1 MISRDQI
8 GIVIDEKLVGVWFLA
23 TIIGHQDWLAAVSV
37 IEPDVKYKLTYRFR
51 YYKDDKAYDSEDKK
65 NWYEGEVTGT
75 RAYVVASIRSVAREL
90 ERRADGKL
98 YEIMNESGDM
108 QEFMRKFAD
117 MPFAYVRQE
126 KIDDVPTPHPVQD

>member
-1 MISRDQI
+1 MISRDQV
-8 GIVIDEKLVGVWFLA
+8 GIVIDEKLVGLWFLP
-23 TIIGHQDWLAAVSV
+23 TISGHQDWLAAVRV
-37 IEPDVKYKLTYRFR
+37 IEPDVKYELTYRFR

-126 KIDDVPTPHPVQD
+126 KIKDVPTPHPVQD